1 MKGGTFM
8 KKIKVVFIFLL
19 TFLIIFPSLQME
31 QAEAAPRID
40 YLGLAHYGI
49 YTAGVFRVDGR
60 IAFCMDHYKGSPP
73 TGSSYKA
80 GDIYRNESV
89 RSILYY
95 GAGGQEP
102 VVEMYD
108 TGIVA
113 TSLALDSVVNG
124 NHSSGRNSIPGYK
137 ELMAHAEAKDA
148 PSTDAYF
155 SKNSLNSSVSGNRQV
170 SEFQQIQEI
179 PLKFL
184 FLKMSSFIL

>member
-1 MKGGTFM
+1 M
-8 KKIKVVFIFLL
+8 
-19 TFLIIFPSLQME
+19 
-31 QAEAAPRID
+31 
-40 YLGLAHYGI
+40 
-49 YTAGVFRVDGR
+49 
-60 IAFCMDHYKGSPP
+60 
-73 TGSSYKA
+73 
-80 GDIYRNESV
+80 
-89 RSILYY
+89 YY

-108 TGIVA
+108 SGIVA